1 MSPHMVINALSG
13 LIPGD
18 EPGSWSTQGEQPPLL
33 ALAPRPGRPSPGPG
47 WYRLRLRILRVASDQ
62 DARLILRPANGSP
75 QRTMRLP
82 VAINGLL
89 DHVFKLP
96 FKAAALELQ
105 PFSGTGAV
113 RLDRVRLEKISHPTR
128 LSLMLGRVALYLHRE
143 GGMALLRSLEQM
155 PLAPDVTMV
164 ADCSPLETMY
174 RLIKRRMVL
183 RSLPVSEYPLWVEH
197 VEPRETVPT
206 TRLKPGAAPR
216 FSVLLPLRDDSAA
229 AQQSLQSLARQGLL
243 NFECLLAYGP
253 GLEQTAAALL
263 AHYSFVR
270 AVPTEDGSAAG
281 LVSAALEQAR
291 GDFMLC
297 LPPGDRLAS
306 DALAW
311 FAAALENDPDLAVLY
326 SDEDR
331 LGPDGQ
337 RCAPLFKPDWDP
349 ELLPAFN
356 FMGPTF
362 LCSVGLARGVEL
374 AQGLGLLALL
384 YHLALE
390 TCQSAGAGRIGHVP
404 RILAHRGGGDCSG
417 RRAEEM
423 LHVAQGYC
431 TRHRPGFR
439 VLPAAS
445 TGLRRLVPPPPAQWP
460 WVSAIIPTRDG
471 LEVLRPCLEGL
482 LAHTD
487 YPRLE
492 ILVADNGSTDPA
504 TLEYLR
510 ELEASGAIR
519 VLRLEMPFNWSRLNN
534 LSVRQARG
542 EVLVFLNNDVEV
554 LQPDW
559 LRQLTTQAL
568 RPEIGA
574 VGALLLY
581 PNGLVQHAGVVLG
594 LGGLAGHPHKGSD
607 PEASGPWTP
616 LCCTRSTMAVTGA
629 CLAVRREVFD
639 QVGGF
644 EEQLAVA
651 YNDVDFCLRVTQTWR
666 RVLWTPEVVLRH
678 HESFTRGRDSGWAQS
693 RRFNAERAFMRARWW
708 PRFGQDPYYNANL
721 TCKFE
726 DCGLACFPD
735 APR

>member
-1 MSPHMVINALSG
+1 MNPHMESSALSG
-13 LIPGD
+13 LIPGE
-18 EPGSWSTQGEQPPLL
+18 EPGTWNTHGEQPPRLT
-33 ALAPRPGRPSPGPG
+33 LAPRSGRPALGPG
-47 WYRLRLRILRVASDQ
+47 WYRLRLRLQRVASDQ
-62 DARLILRPANGSP
+62 DARLILRPADGSP

-96 FKAAALELQ
+96 FKVAALELQ

-143 GGMALLRSLEQM
+143 GGMALLRSLEQV
-155 PLAPDVTMV
+155 PLAPDVTLV
-164 ADCSPLETMY
+164 PDCSYLETIY
-174 RLIKRRMVL
+174 RLIKRCMVL
-183 RSLPVSEYPLWVEH
+183 RSLPVSEYALWVEH
-197 VEPRETVPT
+197 VESREVAPFARPR
-206 TRLKPGAAPR
+206 PGAVPR
-216 FSVLLPLRDDSAA
+216 FSVLLPLFGDTAA
-229 AQQSLQSLARQGLL
+229 ALQSLQSLARQGLL
-243 NFECLLAYGP
+243 NFECLLVHGP
-253 GLEQTAAALL
+253 GLEQAATDLRVR
-263 AHYSFVR
+263 YSFAR
-270 AVPTEDGSAAG
+270 AVPTSDGSSAG

-297 LPPGDRLAS
+297 LPPGNRLAS

-311 FAAALENDPDLAVLY
+311 FAAALESDPDLAVLY

-362 LCSVGLARGVEL
+362 LCSLAVARSVEL
-374 AQGLGLLALL
+374 AQGLGLQALL

-390 TCQSAGAGRIGHVP
+390 ACQNVGSGRIGHLP
-404 RILAHRGGGDCSG
+404 RILVHRGGGDCSG

-423 LHVAQGYC
+423 LLVAQDYC

-439 VLPAAS
+439 VLPAVS
-445 TGLRRLVPPPPAQWP
+445 TCLRRLLPPPPADWP
-460 WVSAIIPTRDG
+460 WVSVIIPTRDG
-471 LEVLRPCLEGL
+471 LEVLQPCLEGL

-487 YPRLE
+487 YPRLD

-504 TLEYLR
+504 TLVYLR
-510 ELEASGAIR
+510 ELEAREAIR

-534 LSVRQARG
+534 LSVRQTCG

-554 LQPDW
+554 LQPNW
-559 LRQLTTQAL
+559 LRQMITQAL

-607 PEASGPWTP
+607 PEASGSWTP

-651 YNDVDFCLRVTQTWR
+651 YNDVDFCLRVTQTRR

-678 HESFTRGRDSGWAQS
+678 HESFTRGRDSGWAQN
-693 RRFNAERAFMRARWW
+693 RRFSAERAFMRARWW

-721 TCKFE
+721 TSKFE